1 MKSIKT
7 FAAVIALTASFG
19 SFAAQSVS
27 ATASTMDGAE
37 AKIAAQAQAAG
48 ASSYTITEAFTGN
61 RVHMTAELN
70 KKNRHHRRKSACGRF
85 FCFCAFTIRKTL
97 RPTPPLLLKKMW
109 CLSRF
114 SSLLLATKLT
124 RWQAK

>member
-48 ASSYTITEAFTGN
+48 ASSDTITEAFTGN

-70 KKNRHHRRKSACGRF
+70 K
-85 FCFCAFTIRKTL
+85 
-97 RPTPPLLLKKMW
+97 
-109 CLSRF
+109 
-114 SSLLLATKLT
+114 
-124 RWQAK
+124 